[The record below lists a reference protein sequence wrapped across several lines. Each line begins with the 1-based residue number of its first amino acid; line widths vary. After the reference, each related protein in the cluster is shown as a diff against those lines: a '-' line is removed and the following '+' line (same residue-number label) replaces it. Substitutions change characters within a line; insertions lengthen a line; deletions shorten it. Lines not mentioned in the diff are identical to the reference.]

1 MGSRYAIY
9 LGSSIKQIP
18 GSDTELTIYDP
29 TISNEELHP
38 LIALQLELWL
48 LIASM
53 AYTIKLL
60 EVIYVSLL
68 FLLVRLPVHVI
79 VINDAVVL

>member
-1 MGSRYAIY
+1 MENCWTGFSNNIDAGQQWYAIY

-18 GSDTELTIYDP
+18 GSDTGLTIYDL

-48 LIASM
+48 LIAYM

-60 EVIYVSLL
+60 EVT
-68 FLLVRLPVHVI
+68 
-79 VINDAVVL
+79 